1 MTVNIAGRSVALGE
15 IVAAVGGL
23 VAIIGVPLAWAS
35 ATIGGDTSNL
45 NGLDADLNG
54 GKVALVLGILVVALV
69 VAGIL
74 NVKIPQA
81 SAILVVLGAL
91 ILVVVGLVYFTSML
105 GKASLKDTADL
116 VSAAGG
122 TFGFGI
128 GLILEVV
135 GGIVVIVGGGLG
147 LMKKSA

>member
-1 MTVNIAGRSVALGE
+1 MTVNIAGRSVATGE

-23 VAIIGVPLAWAS
+23 VAIIGVPLTWAS
-35 ATIGGDTSNL
+35 ATIGGQTSNL
-45 NGLDADLNG
+45 GGLDADLNG
-54 GKVALVLGILVVALV
+54 GKIALVLGILVVALV
-69 VAGIL
+69 VAGII

-81 SAILVVLGAL
+81 SAILVALGAL
-91 ILVVVGLVYFTSML
+91 ILVVVVLVYFTSML
-105 GKASLKDTADL
+105 GKASLKDTSDL

-147 LMKKSA
+147 LMKQQA